1 MSGEVGKGMKDGD
14 VRIGK
19 EADAGDDANLGVEPA
34 EKKKEK
40 KKKRMLDGVKRK
52 EEMGWNVREFCIVYF
67 SESSSSALIENEGCV
82 LSCNTLFLRTQTR
95 RFFLIGHWGDDG
107 TGRSVKDI

>member
-34 EKKKEK
+34 EKKKK
-40 KKKRMLDGVKRK
+40 KKKK
-52 EEMGWNVREFCIVYF
+52 EC
-67 SESSSSALIENEGCV
+67 
-82 LSCNTLFLRTQTR
+82 
-95 RFFLIGHWGDDG
+95 
-107 TGRSVKDI
+107 